1 MCFEKMINKVMKI
14 FNLFPLTVLQNKI
27 TLEDDER
34 NILINE
40 IKKMRDEQI
49 EEKKSNYA
57 WTGDTKGHEFLFS
70 NNLFKNLSKKISN
83 VIVDYLQTLAI
94 NTKYLDIYYQRSWA
108 TFTDNEQSINFHTHS
123 QSNISFA
130 YYLLKPPNSGG
141 IIFRSNELQNEIAK
155 NIFTNSKLEKSLIDK
170 ANPYNSDR
178 SMFDLDQDSIIV
190 FPSKTPHATVPNK
203 SGLPRISISGDI
215 SIMLK
220 DSKGFEHL
228 MPNFSNWK
236 KF

>member
-1 MCFEKMINKVMKI
+1 MKI
-14 FNLFPLTVLQNKI
+14 FNLFPLTVIQNKI
-27 TLEDDER
+27 FLEDSER
-34 NILINE
+34 DSLISE
-40 IKKMRDEQI
+40 IKKMKNEDKQEI
-49 EEKKSNYA
+49 KSNYA

-70 NNLFKNLSKKISN
+70 KKLFKSLSKKISS
-83 VIVDYLQTLAI
+83 VIIDYLKTLEI
-94 NTKYLDIYYQRSWA
+94 NPENLDIYYQRSWA
-108 TFTDNEQSINFHTHS
+108 TFTDKEQSINFHTHS

-141 IIFRSNELQNEIAK
+141 IIFRSNDLQNEIAK
-155 NIFTNSKLEKSLIDK
+155 NIFTNSKLDKSLINK

-190 FPSKTPHATVPNK
+190 FPSKTAHATAPNI

-228 MPNFSNWK
+228 MPNFNNWT